1 MGMTEQERKNRAL
14 AAKLLEHYQR
24 NDHTGLLDLV
34 TADCEFRIGA
44 GKSQGVVPYHGTH
57 VGHDQITA
65 YLHKRRQNSMRDN
78 NDCILEPLGPASGQT
93 HAEDQSEPARAAQFL
108 VQGDTVVTIG
118 HLADK
123 FSDGSPMHDHDFVLV
138 FRIDEKQ
145 GKIRFFQYFFDTAG
159 VMEAWRN
166 RYSAPAH

>member
-1 MGMTEQERKNRAL
+1 MTEQERKNRAL

-65 YLHKRRQNSMRDN
+65 YLHKRRQHSIRDN
-78 NDCILEPLGPASGQT
+78 NDCILEPLGPTSPPP
-93 HAEDQSEPARAAQFL
+93 HPVDHPDEPARAAQFL

-123 FSDGSPMHDHDFVLV
+123 FSDGSPMHDSDFVLV

-145 GKIRFFQYFFDTAG
+145 GKIRFFQYFFDTAS
-159 VMEAWRN
+159 VMEAWRS
-166 RYSAPAH
+166 RYSAPTH